1 MRFTFLLIFSLL
13 VLSSTE
19 KLFGQEISVV
29 DFTELEPLLHKKNDT
44 IYLINFWAT
53 WCVPCIKELPVIEKL
68 AEKYHSE
75 KFKILLVSLDMPKQ
89 LNSRL
94 IPFIQKHQ
102 IKSKVVL
109 LNDPDFNRW
118 IDKVDPDWSGAI
130 PASLIYSATHRSF
143 YEQSFEFQELENIVK
158 PLIHSK

>member
-1 MRFTFLLIFSLL
+1 MRIIFLLFFSLL
-13 VLSSTE
+13 VYSPTE
-19 KLFGQEISVV
+19 RLFGQEIPVV
-29 DFTELEPLLHKKNDT
+29 NFTELEPLLHKNNDT

-53 WCVPCIKELPVIEKL
+53 WCVPCIKELPALEKV
-68 AEKYHSE
+68 AEKYHYE
-75 KFKILLVSLDMPKQ
+75 KFKILLISLDMPKQ

-102 IKSKVVL
+102 IKSKVIL

-143 YEQSFEFQELENIVK
+143 YEQSFEYQELENIVE